1 MASRL
6 LCRIPRTAGYLLVRA
21 SSRPEGLCSISRIE
35 EASLSSSKWLISQKD
50 QWRSSHFVGSISQR
64 FGYSSS
70 ASAQAT
76 QDKINWSEDQDDVSR
91 EELPEPSQNSSG
103 VLDME
108 SAEDSGNS
116 TFQKEFVDEDMKA
129 EVDVKE
135 LIKLI
140 AEKDE
145 LLNRKKKEIEIMQ
158 DKVLRTYAERENVLE
173 RTKREVENSKKY
185 GIQNFAK
192 SLLDVADNLGRASSA
207 AKTNISKIE
216 KNNDSIEVLLLKSLL
231 EGVEMTEKQLMEVF
245 RKFGIE
251 KYDPLNESFDP
262 NRIMQ
267 FLKSRFIKASWNC
280 GCSSKAGLPAT

>member
-6 LCRIPRTAGYLLVRA
+6 LCRIPRMAGYLLVRT
-21 SSRPEGLCSISRIE
+21 SSRPESLFRISRIE

-158 DKVLRTYAERENVLE
+158 DKVLLTYAERENVLE

-185 GIQNFAK
+185 GIQ
-192 SLLDVADNLGRASSA
+192 
-207 AKTNISKIE
+207 
-216 KNNDSIEVLLLKSLL
+216 
-231 EGVEMTEKQLMEVF
+231 GVEMTEKQLMEVF

-262 NRIMQ
+262 NRHNAVFEIPD
-267 FLKSRFIKASWNC
+267 
-280 GCSSKAGLPAT
+280 SSKPPGTVAAVLKLGYLLHDRLIRPAEVGVTKSLSSDTGLSSEP